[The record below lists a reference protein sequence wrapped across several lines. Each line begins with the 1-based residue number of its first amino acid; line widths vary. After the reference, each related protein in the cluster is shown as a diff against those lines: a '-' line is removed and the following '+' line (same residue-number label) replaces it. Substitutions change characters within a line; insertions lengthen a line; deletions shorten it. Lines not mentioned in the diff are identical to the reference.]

1 LRAIRG
7 TAEVAGSLERP
18 VLTIGN
24 FDGLHLGHQAIM
36 RTIVDRARNLAGQAV
51 VYTFDPHPR
60 KVVQPQAAP
69 RMLTTLSQKLELLE
83 ALGVDVVVIEPFDEV
98 FSKTSHEHFVR
109 HHVHECIGP
118 IEVYEGYDFHFGRDR
133 QGSMRSLTETGPR
146 LGFSV
151 TIIPE
156 VTIGE
161 RDVNSTRIRDLLSE
175 GQVEEA
181 EILLGRPY
189 RVRGEVVEGD
199 RRGRTI
205 GFPTANLAAE
215 NEVLPSAGVY
225 AGQIRILDPS
235 PGDASVLS
243 PAVANVGLRPTFQD
257 SQGLMAEAH
266 VIDFDGDL
274 YGRKVELSFQRRLR
288 EEKKFAGVE
297 ELREQ
302 IARDVDEARRWL
314 EQA

>member
-1 LRAIRG
+1 MQAIRG
-7 TAEVAGSLERP
+7 TAEIAGSLECP

-24 FDGLHLGHQAIM
+24 FDGLHVGHQAIM
-36 RTIVDRARNLAGQAV
+36 RTIVERARNLGGQAV

-60 KVVQPQAAP
+60 KVVQPDAAP
-69 RMLTTLSQKLELLE
+69 RMLTTLAQKLEMLE
-83 ALGVDVVVIEPFDEV
+83 ALGVDVVVIEPFDLA
-98 FSKTSHEHFVR
+98 FSKTSPEHFVR

-118 IEVYEGYDFHFGRDR
+118 VEVYVGYDFHFGRDR
-133 QGSMRSLTETGPR
+133 EGSLRSLTETGPR

-161 RDVNSTRIRDLLSE
+161 RDVNSTRVRDLLSQ

-189 RVRGEVVEGD
+189 GVRGKVVEGD

-215 NEVLPSAGVY
+215 NEVLPVAGVY
-225 AGQIRILDPS
+225 AGQMRILDEPS
-235 PGDASVLS
+235 GREGALA
-243 PAVANVGLRPTFQD
+243 PAVTNVGMRPTFHD

-266 VIDFDGDL
+266 VIDFEGDL

-288 EEKKFAGVE
+288 AEKKFADVD
-297 ELREQ
+297 ELRAQ
-302 IARDVDEARRWL
+302 IVRDIDEARRWL
-314 EQA
+314 ARG

>member
-1 LRAIRG
+1 MRAIRG

-24 FDGLHLGHQAIM
+24 FDGLHVGHQAIM
-36 RTIVDRARNLAGQAV
+36 RTIVERARNLAGQAV

-60 KVVQPQAAP
+60 KVIRPEAAP
-69 RMLTTLSQKLELLE
+69 RMLTTLAQKLEILE
-83 ALGVDVVVIEPFDEV
+83 DLGVDVVVIEPFDEA
-98 FSKTSHEHFVR
+98 FSKTSPEYFVR

-118 IEVYEGYDFHFGRDR
+118 VEVYVGYDFHFGRDR

-225 AGQIRILDPS
+225 AGQIEILDAPS
-235 PGDASVLS
+235 RGAGVLL

-257 SQGLMAEAH
+257 SQGLLAEAH
-266 VIDFDGDL
+266 LIDFEGDL
-274 YGRKVELSFQRRLR
+274 YGRKVELSFQHRLR
-288 EEKKFAGVE
+288 AEKKFSGVE

-302 IARDVDEARRWL
+302 IARDVDEARAWL
-314 EQA
+314 ARA